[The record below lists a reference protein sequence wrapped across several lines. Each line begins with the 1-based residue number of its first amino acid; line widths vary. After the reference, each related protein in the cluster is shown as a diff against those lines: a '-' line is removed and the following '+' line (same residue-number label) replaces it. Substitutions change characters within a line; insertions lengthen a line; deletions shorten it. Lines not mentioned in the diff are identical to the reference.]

1 MHAEKHQ
8 GISPRVCVQR
18 GLHHQNH
25 LNSQLDGL
33 GRKLRQYQCCKVP
46 SNWNQKCPVTAG
58 DEEMWALVVEARNR
72 IVACPLSCRVLA
84 SRPVLL
90 ILPSYQ

>member
-8 GISPRVCVQR
+8 GISPWVYVQR

-25 LNSQLDGL
+25 LNSQLDRL
-33 GRKLRQYQCCKVP
+33 GRKLRQYQCCEAP
-46 SNWNQKCPVTAG
+46 SNWNQNCPVTAS
-58 DEEMWALVVEARNR
+58 DEEMWALEVEARNR
-72 IVACPLSCRVLA
+72 IVACPLHCHMLG

-90 ILPSYQ
+90 TLPSYQ